1 MSTEVEINKNTA
13 SPYANTPIVNANVRF
28 EDIGGQRKIVMREVV
43 KVNDSVLYAAVKRIN
58 DILISVVGLILFFIP
73 MIVIAVLIKLDSEG
87 PVIYS
92 QERVGRNGRKF
103 MIYKF
108 RSMVNDAEKDGA
120 KWADKRDERVTK
132 IGSVLRKTHLDELPQ
147 FWNILN
153 GSMSLVG
160 PRPEREVF
168 YNRFAEYIVGFDQRL
183 LVKPGLTGWAQVN
196 GGYELLPEEKAAWD
210 IDYIENQSVLLDL
223 KCILKTSTII
233 FGDEK
238 TR

>member
-28 EDIGGQRKIVMREVV
+28 TEVDGQRKIVMREVG
-43 KVNDSVLYAAVKRIN
+43 KVNDSALYAAVKRII
-58 DILISVVGLILFFIP
+58 DILISVVGLILFLIP
-73 MIVIAVLIKLDSEG
+73 MLIISVLVKLDSEG
-87 PVIYS
+87 PVFYS

-120 KWADKRDERVTK
+120 KWADRRDERVTK

-168 YNRFAEYIVGFDQRL
+168 YKKFAEYIIGFDQRL

-210 IDYIENQSVLLDL
+210 IDYIENQSVWLDII
-223 KCILKTSTII
+223 CILKTSTII

>member
-28 EDIGGQRKIVMREVV
+28 TEVDGQRKIVMREVG
-43 KVNDSVLYAAVKRIN
+43 KVNDSALYAAVKRII
-58 DILISVVGLILFFIP
+58 DILISVVGLILFLIP
-73 MIVIAVLIKLDSEG
+73 MLIISVLVKLDSEG
-87 PVIYS
+87 PVFYS

-120 KWADKRDERVTK
+120 KWADRRDERVTK

-168 YNRFAEYIVGFDQRL
+168 YKKFAEYIIGFDQRL

-210 IDYIENQSVLLDL
+210 IDYIENQSVWLDI